1 MKHGTE
7 MNIEVLT
14 ENYKKARSLTK
25 DMTVGLFYSDEG
37 QELFNNE
44 MKALDE
50 LSEYLGAPRYEVVE
64 AFYRNNF

>member
-1 MKHGTE
+1 MD
-7 MNIEVLT
+7 NIEVLT

-25 DMTVGLFYSDEG
+25 DMMWGQLYSDEG

-50 LSEYLGAPRYEVVE
+50 LSKFLGAPRYEVVE
-64 AFYRNNF
+64 AFNRNNF